1 MRVCMAFL
9 HLIILKNEV
18 DYMINSQE
26 SISDDTLV
34 K

>member
-18 DYMINSQE
+18 NYMINLPE

>member
-18 DYMINSQE
+18 NYMINLQE